1 MPQKAYNLICFNI
14 QKIFLKGND
23 LYFKEM
29 LHNTV
34 PDTHLLNFYAVI
46 WIFLFR
52 YSAKI
57 VEIDEE
63 EKMVMIH
70 FDGWNQRYDEWIEM
84 GSEKLRPKTR
94 HSTRKGRPKQS
105 VRSGL

>member
-1 MPQKAYNLICFNI
+1 MDSCDNTSPYKWKVNLIQWLPQKAYNLICFNI

-46 WIFLFR
+46 
-52 YSAKI
+52 
-57 VEIDEE
+57 
-63 EKMVMIH
+63 
-70 FDGWNQRYDEWIEM
+70 
-84 GSEKLRPKTR
+84 
-94 HSTRKGRPKQS
+94 
-105 VRSGL
+105 

>member
-1 MPQKAYNLICFNI
+1 MIASKGYNLICFNI

-46 WIFLFR
+46 
-52 YSAKI
+52 
-57 VEIDEE
+57 
-63 EKMVMIH
+63 
-70 FDGWNQRYDEWIEM
+70 
-84 GSEKLRPKTR
+84 
-94 HSTRKGRPKQS
+94 
-105 VRSGL
+105 